1 MTVQELQTK
10 LFELDIPIYYYNI
23 CDDADDEDQKIC
35 LKQENG
41 SWLVYFSDDGERT
54 DLTEHTNEADACADC
69 FDRLTK

>member
-23 CDDADDEDQKIC
+23 CNDTDDEDQKIC

-41 SWLVYFSDDGERT
+41 SWLVYFSDDGTRADIAEYS
-54 DLTEHTNEADACADC
+54 DEAAACDDC